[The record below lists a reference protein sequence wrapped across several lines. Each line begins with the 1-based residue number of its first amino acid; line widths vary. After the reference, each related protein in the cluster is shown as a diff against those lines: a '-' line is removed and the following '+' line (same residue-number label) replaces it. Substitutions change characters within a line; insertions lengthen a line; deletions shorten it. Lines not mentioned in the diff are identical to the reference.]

1 MTTGRKSPAQERDRE
16 GPALQGRP
24 EGEGPQGKAQSRKN
38 GQAAAAPEPDAAQ
51 DVGPVPIGEADAG
64 EVHPEGAVAPGG
76 EGALIVVP
84 GGREVKGA
92 PVHHVENVFSQIQ
105 RIFLP

>member
-76 EGALIVVP
+76 EGVLIVVP
-84 GGREVKGA
+84 GGEKSR
-92 PVHHVENVFSQIQ
+92 VHHVENVFSQIQ